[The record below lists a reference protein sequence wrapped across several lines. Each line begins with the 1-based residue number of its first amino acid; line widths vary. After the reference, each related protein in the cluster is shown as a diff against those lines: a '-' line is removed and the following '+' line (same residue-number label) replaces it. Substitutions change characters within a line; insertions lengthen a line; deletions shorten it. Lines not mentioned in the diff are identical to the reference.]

1 MCCWGAASGRGRGIV
16 AGRSTQSLGFT
27 RNAVLH
33 PSQFQPDEA
42 WIAFRL
48 NDAPV
53 RTEEEGSFNVIALM
67 DASSC
72 FIFGAEFVTV
82 ERAEPSQAEVRRLF
96 KAAKKQTHARPN
108 TLFLPRGQF
117 ENFLALEA
125 ERLGIAVVR
134 VEDRELLSFI
144 GEARSGFNERLS
156 REGQQ

>member
-1 MCCWGAASGRGRGIV
+1 
-16 AGRSTQSLGFT
+16 
-27 RNAVLH
+27 
-33 PSQFQPDEA
+33 
-42 WIAFRL
+42 L

-53 RTEEEGSFNVIALM
+53 RTDEEGSFNVIASI

-96 KAAKKQTHARPN
+96 KAAKTQTEARPY

-117 ENFLALEA
+117 EKFFALEA

-144 GEARSGFNERLS
+144 GEARSGLSKQFS